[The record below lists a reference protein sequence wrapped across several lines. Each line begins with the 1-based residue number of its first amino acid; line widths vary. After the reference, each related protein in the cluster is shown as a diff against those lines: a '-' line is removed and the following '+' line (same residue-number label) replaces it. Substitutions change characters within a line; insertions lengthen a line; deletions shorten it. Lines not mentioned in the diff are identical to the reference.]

1 MKYIILKLE
10 DIIIVVAECKNTRFE
25 IVVNKY
31 KLYTINVYKYLSF
44 SEIVNSWKSNGYK
57 QIKRF
62 LMRQNNEKDV

>member
-10 DIIIVVAECKNTRFE
+10 DIIIVIAECKNKRFE
-25 IVVNKY
+25 IVVNNY

-44 SEIVNSWKSNGYK
+44 NEIINSWKSSGYK